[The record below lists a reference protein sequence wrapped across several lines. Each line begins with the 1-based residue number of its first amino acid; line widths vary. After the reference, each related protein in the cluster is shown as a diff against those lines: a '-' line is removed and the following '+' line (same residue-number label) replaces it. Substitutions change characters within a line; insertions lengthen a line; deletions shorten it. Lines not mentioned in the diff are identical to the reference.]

1 MGRPFWQVKW
11 IKRFWPTRF
20 MSARAARIPPLGRW
34 MEKNL
39 LHGDR
44 MTQIPIHQDI
54 QGADASVALPLAVL
68 EEFVREASHRVIM
81 HQCICRDNNR
91 CRDYPTYSGCVF
103 LGDAARAINP
113 RLGRPAGV
121 EETLGHIRDAIQ
133 AGLVPFTGRNKLDTV
148 WLGVGPGDRLLTVC
162 LCCPCC
168 CLYNVYPHLP
178 DPLRKTVE
186 KMDGLEIRVSEDC
199 TGCGLCETVCISQAI
214 RVSGARAEID
224 DDRCIGCGRCADQC
238 PEHAVLMRFTRQDFV
253 EASKKRIRA
262 VVDVR

>member
-1 MGRPFWQVKW
+1 
-11 IKRFWPTRF
+11 
-20 MSARAARIPPLGRW
+20 

-39 LHGDR
+39 LQGDR
-44 MTQIPIHQDI
+44 MTQIPIHKDI

-91 CRDYPTYSGCVF
+91 CTDYPVHAGCVF
-103 LGDAARAINP
+103 LGDAAREINP

-121 EETLGHIRDAIQ
+121 EETLGHLRDAIQ

-168 CLYNVYPHLP
+168 CLYSVYPHLP
-178 DPLRKTVE
+178 DPLRKAVQ
-186 KMDGLEIRVSEDC
+186 KMDGLEIRVTEDC

-214 RVSGARAEID
+214 RLSGARARID
-224 DDRCIGCGRCADQC
+224 DDRCIGCGRCADRC
-238 PEHAVLMRFTRQDFV
+238 PEHAVLMHFTRQDFV
-253 EASKKRIRA
+253 EASKKRIRS